1 MYVATLS
8 ILKYKPVSGGY
19 LIVLITAGSVFKYFR
34 IEWLPVLVIS
44 KSLKE
49 LAISWEN
56 WWLWRQSFFL
66 FFFQFFWELWLHIR
80 ICFFDSF
87 ENCDYECYELHW
99 KRPGVFFSLVSDNHP
114 TLVIMGM
121 NMFDD
126 FWGIAKE
133 NWLHIGWHLSKSPYL
148 DLAILKALKNQE
160 SFSCFFSFS
169 EINFSSCRNLPR
181 KTLVVIIFEVWELV
195 GGNTCF
201 DQNQK
206 NCHSRLTL
214 KP

>member
-1 MYVATLS
+1 M
-8 ILKYKPVSGGY
+8 
-19 LIVLITAGSVFKYFR
+19 
-34 IEWLPVLVIS
+34 EWLPVLVIS

-49 LAISWEN
+49 LAILMRE
-56 WWLWRQSFFL
+56 LVVIKAVFFSL
-66 FFFQFFWELWLHIR
+66 FFPILLRTVVTYQNLFLWFFWELWLWMLR
-80 ICFFDSF
+80 IA
-87 ENCDYECYELHW
+87 LKTAW
-99 KRPGVFFSLVSDNHP
+99 GLVSGNHP

-133 NWLHIGWHLSKSPYL
+133 NWLHIGWHLLKSPYL
-148 DLAILKALKNQE
+148 DLGILKALKNQE

-169 EINFSSCRNLPR
+169 EINLSSCRNLPR

-195 GGNTCF
+195 GGNTYF

-206 NCHSRLTL
+206 NCHSPLIL